1 MKLKTIS
8 ILGFKS
14 FRDKTSLSFSPGIS
28 AIVGPNG
35 CGKSNVVDAIRWV
48 MGEQRIS
55 LLRGKKMEDVIFNGS
70 EDALPVSMAEVA
82 ITLEN
87 DDKIIQNKY
96 SDCTE
101 VTVARKI
108 FRDGESEYTINN
120 VPCRLLDVREFFMDA
135 GVGSRTYSIV
145 EQEKV
150 SRLIEA
156 KPDERRQFI
165 EEAAGIIKYKSRKES
180 ATRKMEATRQN
191 MLRLNDIAGE
201 VKTQLNATSRQAKK
215 AERFKTLKQEV
226 REAQISLSLQL
237 FGDLIRKRE
246 ALEKDNQ
253 TLDSRRIE
261 AETSAHTLEASIE
274 ELKAALA
281 ENETATAA
289 FQERFYALKNEISI
303 KEQRIDFSKKT
314 IADLQNKETNDVA
327 EIAELK
333 RRREAIESEIGT
345 LERTLAD
352 SEGDI
357 AEAREAIAV
366 QQGIVDELKERELE
380 TREELD
386 TLKAGHIEVITES
399 GRLKNLLSSIEK
411 EIENLTRKAAR
422 ETEEIDDHNKKVALL
437 KQTLAAQKADLASS
451 ERRIAELK
459 GREATYREELA
470 LLGEQIDIVGG
481 TVEDLKEQIG
491 MKASRLASL
500 RQLQESFEWCTEG
513 TRCILK
519 ESRQSSWTAGQIHGL
534 VADYMEVPKEY
545 ETAVEAALGEKLQ
558 YIVVDNQDDGIRA
571 IDFLKQRSSG
581 RGSFVPLRTDC
592 APSKQ
597 ALPHYLEETVKLT
610 DVVGVRGTDM
620 NGFVD
625 MLLGDVLLI
634 PDLPT
639 GKNLWKRNGFT
650 GTFVTPEGDIISHEG
665 ILTGGSTGGN
675 GHSLLRNKREIAELD
690 REIEGLT
697 RNLGEERNRKEE
709 IAFSIEERKGELE
722 NIRKGIH
729 EADLSING
737 ARKDVERT
745 EGEISWIEQR
755 IRVLNFNKENV
766 EREER
771 DSKGRIDE
779 LKQSLAANEAT
790 LTRDNDAI
798 AHMQEQWRVITGELE
813 EQESR
818 LIDRKIA
825 LTTREERTAS
835 SVRSL
840 QNLRT
845 TLREMEDRITSNS
858 RDISE
863 FKTKIQNLTEEIM
876 TTEEGLHTLYDTY
889 ENVEK
894 ELGETRERHNALE
907 TLRRAREGEYQTA
920 KKVCDGILKDI
931 GRLALEIKEATMQAE
946 ALSEGVDDKYQ
957 VQLAALLP
965 EFTPLDEEQR
975 HTLEERLK
983 EGKRRLEDFG
993 EVNLLALSEHEELK
1007 ERHEFLTTQLND
1019 LATSLETLQKTISRI
1034 NQITRKRFSDTF
1046 EAVNDNFKK
1055 VFPRLFPGGRGSLQL
1070 TDETDM
1076 LETGVDI
1083 EIQIPGKKR
1092 QNLSLLS
1099 GGEKALAAVSLIF
1112 AILMHRPTPFL
1123 ILDEADAPLDDTN
1136 VTLFTRLIEEIAR
1149 ESQIIYITHN
1159 KRTMEAAD
1167 NLVGVTMQKSGISS
1181 IVSVNMN

>member
-1 MKLKTIS
+1 MESSIEALKT
-8 ILGFKS
+8 
-14 FRDKTSLSFSPGIS
+14 T
-28 AIVGPNG
+28 
-35 CGKSNVVDAIRWV
+35 
-48 MGEQRIS
+48 
-55 LLRGKKMEDVIFNGS
+55 
-70 EDALPVSMAEVA
+70 
-82 ITLEN
+82 
-87 DDKIIQNKY
+87 
-96 SDCTE
+96 
-101 VTVARKI
+101 
-108 FRDGESEYTINN
+108 
-120 VPCRLLDVREFFMDA
+120 
-135 GVGSRTYSIV
+135 
-145 EQEKV
+145 
-150 SRLIEA
+150 
-156 KPDERRQFI
+156 
-165 EEAAGIIKYKSRKES
+165 
-180 ATRKMEATRQN
+180 
-191 MLRLNDIAGE
+191 
-201 VKTQLNATSRQAKK
+201 
-215 AERFKTLKQEV
+215 
-226 REAQISLSLQL
+226 
-237 FGDLIRKRE
+237 
-246 ALEKDNQ
+246 
-253 TLDSRRIE
+253 
-261 AETSAHTLEASIE
+261 
-274 ELKAALA
+274 LA
-281 ENETATAA
+281 ENETATASL
-289 FQERFYALKNEISI
+289 QERFYALKNEISI
-303 KEQRIDFSKKT
+303 KEQKIDFSKKA
-314 IADLQNKETNDVA
+314 IADLQKKETGDIE

-333 RRREAIESEIGT
+333 RRRETIKNEIAT
-345 LERTLAD
+345 LERTLVD

-357 AEAREAIAV
+357 AEAREAIAL
-366 QQGIVDELKERELE
+366 QQGIVDGLKEQELE
-380 TREELD
+380 TREELE
-386 TLKAGHIEVITES
+386 TLKASHIEIITES
-399 GRLKNLLSSIEK
+399 NRLKNLLLSLEK
-411 EIENLTRKAAR
+411 EVENLTRKAAR
-422 ETEEIDDHNKKVALL
+422 EIEEIDDHNHKVALL
-437 KQTLAAQKADLASS
+437 KQTLATQKTDLASS
-451 ERRIAELK
+451 EHRIAELK
-459 GREATYREELA
+459 SKEAACREALA
-470 LLGEQIDIVGG
+470 LLHEQLDIVGG

-581 RGSFVPLRTDC
+581 RGSFVPLKNEY
-592 APSKQ
+592 ALSKQ
-597 ALPHYLEETVKLT
+597 TLPRYLEEAVKLT
-610 DVVGVRGTDM
+610 DVVRVRGTDM

-639 GKNLWKRNGFT
+639 GTDLWKRNGFT

-697 RNLGEERNRKEE
+697 RNLGEERNHKEE
-709 IAFSIEERKGELE
+709 LTFSIKDRKGELE
-722 NIRKGIH
+722 NIRKSIH
-729 EADLSING
+729 ESDLSINS
-737 ARKDVERT
+737 ARKDMERI
-745 EGEISWIEQR
+745 EGEISWIDQR
-755 IRVLNFNKENV
+755 IRILTFNKENL

-771 DSKGRIDE
+771 DSKHRISE
-779 LKQSLAANEAT
+779 LRESLSASETT
-790 LTRDNDAI
+790 LTRENNTI
-798 AHMQEQWRVITGELE
+798 AHRQEQWHVIKAELE
-813 EQESR
+813 ERESQ

-835 SVRSL
+835 GVRSL
-840 QNLRT
+840 QNLRI
-845 TLREMEDRITSNS
+845 TLREMEDRIASNS

-863 FKTKIQNLTEEIM
+863 FKTKIQDLTEEIM
-876 TTEEGLHTLYDTY
+876 TTEEGLHTLYGNY

-907 TLRRAREGEYQTA
+907 TMRRSREGEYQTA
-920 KKVCDGILKDI
+920 KKLCDEILKDI
-931 GRLALEIKEATMQAE
+931 GRLALEIKEVTMQAE

-957 VQLAALLP
+957 VQLATVLP
-965 EFTPLDEEQR
+965 EFTPLDEEQK
-975 HTLEERLK
+975 HALEERLK

-1046 EAVNDNFKK
+1046 EAVNDNFQK
-1055 VFPRLFPGGRGSLQL
+1055 VFPRLFPGGRGSLHL

-1167 NLVGVTMQKSGISS
+1167 NLIGVTMQKSGISS